1 MTVPLN
7 NEEDNR
13 QYLLSDSELRN
24 FVQQGIDLQVT
35 GSRMNDARIRNQLD
49 PYNKNVVRSQ
59 NPTEFFF
66 RGKSKYI
73 IFRGPIL
80 GSR

>member
-13 QYLLSDSELRN
+13 QYLLSDSELGN

-49 PYNKNVVRSQ
+49 PHNKNVVRSQ
-59 NPTEFFF
+59 NPIEFFF

-73 IFRGPIL
+73 IFEGPIL